1 MSDFG
6 PFRCSQRETSG
17 GTGHHCCPCSTASR
31 GSPEPQEQAKLLKA
45 ICCPPRPHLSSLSP
59 PFPAPHFRLSL
70 HPDPPLLSWRNTP
83 PAVPSVGQP
92 GWDASLCPLRLPYP
106 TLCRGDRWASQGA
119 SPLRRLDEMVI
130 QASGQAGTKAE
141 PQASLTQLGA
151 LGGRLS
157 PEELPDLF
165 CAPTTRPHPPPR
177 TSNTGALPS
186 LPSAALA

>member
-1 MSDFG
+1 
-6 PFRCSQRETSG
+6 
-17 GTGHHCCPCSTASR
+17 
-31 GSPEPQEQAKLLKA
+31 
-45 ICCPPRPHLSSLSP
+45 
-59 PFPAPHFRLSL
+59 
-70 HPDPPLLSWRNTP
+70 
-83 PAVPSVGQP
+83 
-92 GWDASLCPLRLPYP
+92 
-106 TLCRGDRWASQGA
+106 
-119 SPLRRLDEMVI
+119 MVI

-165 CAPTTRPHPPPR
+165 CAPTTCPHPPPR